1 LSHRQQ
7 PALASR
13 EPPGPRPPP
22 ARPRPP
28 RPAPRPPPPPAPP
41 PPPPP
46 PRPPAAAPRPPPRP
60 AGAARRARP
69 PAPLRAPPPPC
80 GAAAAWLSGVHFLL
94 ATYTSGDGAD
104 DLFPAWLL
112 DAVSPFVRQLEEHA
126 DELEA
131 DYGCEH
137 GDA

>member
-1 LSHRQQ
+1 MNPIAFEGDYTYSLVLPDRRAEVEAEWTGVDFCPNLCCHRQVYAFTVRT
-7 PALASR
+7 PEWDHTINGLCS
-13 EPPGPRPPP
+13 PTD
-22 ARPRPP
+22 
-28 RPAPRPPPPPAPP
+28 APIH
-41 PPPPP
+41 
-46 PRPPAAAPRPPPRP
+46 
-60 AGAARRARP
+60 
-69 PAPLRAPPPPC
+69 
-80 GAAAAWLSGVHFLL
+80 AAAAWLSGVHFLL

-126 DELEA
+126 GELEA